1 MSGSGRPRKEHRKDS
16 KRSLR
21 AGTQSERGA
30 MGGQSGETLS
40 SGFDMANVPSVGYI
54 TEGNTAALA
63 ACTGPQA
70 LVHIRLKAGEG

>member
-21 AGTQSERGA
+21 AGTRSERGA

-40 SGFDMANVPSVGYI
+40 SGFDMANVPSVG
-54 TEGNTAALA
+54 TLQRETQQLWLPAQDLRHL
-63 ACTGPQA
+63 CT
-70 LVHIRLKAGEG
+70 